1 MPHDEHRIARLQ
13 RLAYGAATSD
23 EERAAAAAELAALRR
38 DPRDPA
44 GRGDPTGT
52 RDPAAADAGTRAIGP
67 DATGAGPAPAARTT
81 ATSTSTSTV
90 APHRDRIL
98 RVAAVAAVAALLIGA
113 ASGWVLG
120 NAADSS
126 VGAGD
131 EAPVEWTQ
139 AWQVFDR
146 RQDDGDL
153 VRHPPPDPDVE
164 LDDASRRLLVTR
176 SDGVRLV
183 AARTADGADAC
194 LILVVPVGRPG
205 ITCTELGRFPAEGLR
220 AEVAARAVGEYVAL
234 WYADGRVTV
243 NAAAVPSR

>member
-1 MPHDEHRIARLQ
+1 MPHDEQRIARLQ

-23 EERAAAAAELAALRR
+23 EERAAAEAELAALRR
-38 DPRDPA
+38 EP
-44 GRGDPTGT
+44 
-52 RDPAAADAGTRAIGP
+52 RDPAAADDPAEADAGSRTFGP
-67 DATGAGPAPAARTT
+67 DAAGARPGAPSAGTAAPDGRT
-81 ATSTSTSTV
+81 V
-90 APHRDRIL
+90 V

-120 NAADSS
+120 SAADPS
-126 VGAGD
+126 VGAGG

-164 LDDASRRLLVTR
+164 LDDSSRRLLVTR

-194 LILVVPVGRPG
+194 LILVLPVGRPG
-205 ITCTELGRFPAEGLR
+205 IACTEMGRFPGDGLR
-220 AEVAARAVGEYVAL
+220 AEVSARAVGEYVAL
-234 WYADGRVTV
+234 WYADGRITV
-243 NAAAVPSR
+243 NAAAVPSG

>member
-1 MPHDEHRIARLQ
+1 MPNDEQRIARLQ

-23 EERAAAAAELAALRR
+23 QERAAAEAELAALRR
-38 DPRDPA
+38 EPRDPA
-44 GRGDPTGT
+44 GHG
-52 RDPAAADAGTRAIGP
+52 DPAAADAGARTIDP
-67 DATGAGPAPAARTT
+67 DAGAARPDAPAAGTHAPDGRT
-81 ATSTSTSTV
+81 V
-90 APHRDRIL
+90 V

-113 ASGWVLG
+113 VSGWVLG
-120 NAADSS
+120 SAADPS
-126 VGAGD
+126 VGAGG

-164 LDDASRRLLVTR
+164 LDDSSRRLLVTR

-194 LILVVPVGRPG
+194 LILVLPVGRPG

-220 AEVAARAVGEYVAL
+220 AEVSARAIGEYVAL

-243 NAAAVPSR
+243 NAAAVPSG

>member
-23 EERAAAAAELAALRR
+23 EERAAAEAELAALRR
-38 DPRDPA
+38 EPRGSSGHD
-44 GRGDPTGT
+44 
-52 RDPAAADAGTRAIGP
+52 DPAAADAGARTIGP
-67 DATGAGPAPAARTT
+67 DATGARPDAPSAGTAAADTSAPQRRT
-81 ATSTSTSTV
+81 V
-90 APHRDRIL
+90 V

-120 NAADSS
+120 SAADPS
-126 VGAGD
+126 VGAGG

-153 VRHPPPDPDVE
+153 VRHPPPEPDVE
-164 LDDASRRLLVTR
+164 LDDSSRRLLVTR

-205 ITCTELGRFPAEGLR
+205 ISCTQLGRFPAEGLR
-220 AEVAARAVGEYVAL
+220 AEVSARAIGEYVAL

-243 NAAAVPSR
+243 NAAAVPSG

>member
-23 EERAAAAAELAALRR
+23 EERAAAEAELAALRR
-38 DPRDPA
+38 EPRGPAAHGDPA
-44 GRGDPTGT
+44 GIG
-52 RDPAAADAGTRAIGP
+52 DPAAADAGTRAIGP
-67 DATGAGPAPAARTT
+67 DATAARQDAPAAGTEGIDTAAAQRGRT
-81 ATSTSTSTV
+81 
-90 APHRDRIL
+90 L

-126 VGAGD
+126 VGAGG

-153 VRHPPPDPDVE
+153 VRHPPPDPDVQ

-194 LILVVPVGRPG
+194 LILVLPVGRPG
-205 ITCTELGRFPAEGLR
+205 ITCTQMGRFPADGLR
-220 AEVAARAVGEYVAL
+220 AEVSARAVGEYVAV

-243 NAAAVPSR
+243 NAAAVPSG

>member
-23 EERAAAAAELAALRR
+23 EERVAAEAELAALRR
-38 DPRDPA
+38 DAREPA
-44 GRGDPTGT
+44 GHHDPVAAVAVT
-52 RDPAAADAGTRAIGP
+52 RTDDPGAAGARPDAHADATARGP
-67 DATGAGPAPAARTT
+67 DAPRTDAPQRRT
-81 ATSTSTSTV
+81 V
-90 APHRDRIL
+90 V

-120 NAADSS
+120 SAADPS
-126 VGAGD
+126 VGAGG

-164 LDDASRRLLVTR
+164 LDDSSRRLLVTR

-205 ITCTELGRFPAEGLR
+205 ITCTRLGRFPADGLR
-220 AEVAARAVGEYVAL
+220 AEVSARALGEYVAL
-234 WYADGRVTV
+234 WYADGRITV
-243 NAAAVPSR
+243 NAAAAPSG